1 MTRRPS
7 LTVTV
12 LIATLAVAAC
22 GKEDVEKAQKNASD
36 SIADANQA
44 LTDASA
50 AVADLKNKADSLKT
64 QAKDLQA
71 GAEARLKDASGP
83 LGAVIGG
90 LTGAAKDAKTAGQWA
105 LLETRVGRYP
115 ADIKLFDDSVIT
127 PELKKL
133 LGSDF
138 ATFESYMQV
147 SGPLEKDRVLYVT
160 GNKTHEGGD
169 ANAYLLIDTANRKLE
184 VGLLTRGKLK
194 VYASPGEAIYK
205 PKDVE
210 TQIAHARQ
218 G

>member
-7 LTVTV
+7 LTVTL

-44 LTDASA
+44 LADASA

-83 LGAVIGG
+83 LGAVIG
-90 LTGAAKDAKTAGQWA
+90 AAQDAKTAGQWA

-115 ADIKLFDDSVIT
+115 ADIHLFDDSVIT

-160 GNKTHEGGD
+160 GNKPHEGGD

-210 TQIAHARQ
+210 THIAHAKQ